1 MSVLDQPESDTVPYV
16 PGVDPS
22 SRVACIRAP
31 ENIKYGGSC
40 CPEALPP
47 PIRVTVWDLP
57 AVTACALKALPV
69 TILGGL

>member
-16 PGVDPS
+16 PGVDYS
-22 SRVACIRAP
+22 SRVAFIWVP
-31 ENIKYGGSC
+31 EIIKYGGNC

-57 AVTACALKALPV
+57 AVTACALPV